1 MISCNT
7 STGRGVTKVVHMNAN
22 NSEETEAL
30 DELTP
35 PSISF
40 TRNSLLF
47 DENAPTQ
54 KANGPLTIWKS
65 TKNTLPAFVTGAWEE
80 GKGDRTPIEHLYNM
94 VFIRIPTVLMAAVY
108 CKNLIEGH
116 GLVLSF
122 GEVPPVIVFGVIAII
137 LR

>member
-1 MISCNT
+1 MQ
-7 STGRGVTKVVHMNAN
+7 MNAN
-22 NSEETEAL
+22 NEETEAL

-94 VFIRIPTVLMAAVY
+94 VFIRIPTVLMAVVY

-122 GEVPPVIVFGVIAII
+122 GEVPPVIVFGVFAII